1 MKYISYYDIEKYAY
15 ENRKYT
21 LSAKNK
27 IDYIVE
33 AINKTG
39 KKVDMISVAG
49 TQGKKCYKGRKDE
62 LSFGTLKCFP
72 TISAANSVLRIFN
85 IYLMRIFLFFYLL
98 KHAKKDENILVYHS
112 VGYGNAIAWAKKI
125 KRFKIILEV
134 EEVYQDVK
142 SLGKKFDKREY
153 RDFGIADKYIFPTEL
168 LNEKINKENKPY
180 CVVHGTYK
188 VEEERKETFDDNKI
202 HVVYAGTFDPRKGG
216 VTAAVSAAE
225 FLSENYHI
233 HILGFGSEK
242 EKDAIKK
249 KIEEINKISKADVTF
264 DGLLAGEEYIRFI
277 QKCQIGLSTQNPD
290 ADFNATSY
298 PSKILS
304 YMSNGLRV
312 VSIKIPAIESSAVDK
327 ELYYYENQTPE
338 EIAKAI
344 MSVDL
349 NDDYDGRKIIEKLD
363 EKFRLDIEK
372 VIKE

>member
-1 MKYISYYDIEKYAY
+1 MKYISYYDIEKYAC

-39 KKVDMISVAG
+39 KRVDMISVAG
-49 TQGKKCYKGRKDE
+49 TQDKKCYKGRKDE

-85 IYLMRIFLFFYLL
+85 IFLMQIFLFFYLL

-180 CVVHGTYK
+180 CVIHGTYK
-188 VEEERKETFDDNKI
+188 VEEDRKEAFDDNKI

-216 VTAAVSAAE
+216 VTAAAAAE
-225 FLSENYHI
+225 FLPENYHI

-242 EKDAIKK
+242 EKNEIKK
-249 KIEEINKISKADVTF
+249 KIKETNKFSKAEVTF

-277 QKCQIGLSTQNPD
+277 QKCQIGLSTQNPN

-312 VSIKIPAIESSAVDK
+312 VSIKIPAIESSAVGKD
-327 ELYYYENQTPE
+327 LYYYEKQTPE

-349 NDDYDGRKIIEKLD
+349 NDSYDGRKIIMELD
-363 EKFRLDIEK
+363 KKFTLDIGLLIE
-372 VIKE
+372 